1 MLTLTQASNDVQ
13 YFQSYR
19 IKDCGSLW
27 TNVSD
32 SLAILHRTVLPPVI
46 QDLKLASPSPAYK
59 TFFKDVTYVPFINS
73 ILQNNI
79 LGTAMSPSANVQAA
93 SPLIACVSKPGLLT
107 YSLGGVTRDQY
118 TECVRRPQT
127 AAVSLTG
134 TGIIGLC
141 PHFFNLA
148 QAPTRPNCL
157 SVNTRRNE
165 YQMSIRGAKAD
176 RAFLDYQIY
185 ALLHE
190 INHFYLFALS
200 RSMVDKYGA
209 NECVRLS
216 AQESSENARNYD
228 YYVASE
234 FFISQ

>member
-1 MLTLTQASNDVQ
+1 M
-13 YFQSYR
+13 
-19 IKDCGSLW
+19 
-27 TNVSD
+27 SD
-32 SLAILHRTVLPPVI
+32 SLALLQRTVLPPVLK
-46 QDLKLASPSPAYK
+46 DLNLASPSPAYK
-59 TFFKDVTYVPFINS
+59 SFFKDITYVPFISS

-79 LGTAMSPSANVQAA
+79 LGTPMPPSANTQAA
-93 SPLIACVSKPGLLT
+93 SPLIACISKPGLLT
-107 YSLGGVTRDQY
+107 YTVSGVRKDQY
-118 TECVRRPQT
+118 LECVKRPKT

-141 PHFFNLA
+141 PYFFDLA
-148 QAPTRPNCL
+148 QAPTKPNCL

-165 YQMSIRGAKAD
+165 YQLSLRGAKAD

-185 ALLHE
+185 ALMHE
-190 INHFYLFALS
+190 INHFYLFAARQSL
-200 RSMVDKYGA
+200 VDKYGV

-234 FFISQ
+234 FSCPPPLKIGDTSGTASPIHTS